1 MTKKTLKWRLKELPD
16 ATSVAGLV
24 EQGVVTKEEARN
36 ILFDEFEELKASE
49 REKEL
54 QRQVE
59 FLEDLVK
66 ELSRN
71 RTTVMSWP
79 VYIEKYVKT
88 WPSPWPQVWYNTG
101 TNRYSSNI
109 SATNYTQKLIG

>member
-16 ATSVAGLV
+16 ASSVAELV

-66 ELSRN
+66 ELSKN
-71 RTTVMSWP
+71 RTTVTSWP

-88 WPSPWPQVWYNTG
+88 WPNPYPAIW
-101 TNRYSSNI
+101 YSSGNGTYT
-109 SATNYTQKLIG
+109 ANTANYTQTLIT